1 MTTNKKIRK
10 QDKSVSTFFNGWSE
24 VIQNLPKPTYI
35 DNKKAIATPTND
47 EIIKKY
53 IFSPSNNKEHFED
66 LRENMLRALEERDSL
81 SRADERAKVQKEM
94 LNGKLQV
101 KSGTKLGDFLPQSEI
116 RKLVEIVKKEMVEPS
131 LNEARAEGYKQGQID
146 AVKHLFE
153 NKIAMVRAVKVL
165 SEDMQD
171 VAKKAGYKP
180 DDVLFITME
189 KIEGGMVI
197 KGSVAKCES
206 DELVIKK
213 VD

>member
-1 MTTNKKIRK
+1 MPVN
-10 QDKSVSTFFNGWSE
+10 
-24 VIQNLPKPTYI
+24 PT
-35 DNKKAIATPTND
+35 DD
-47 EIIKKY
+47 EIDTEIDEIEQRLHDEFLVPPEIY
-53 IFSPSNNKEHFED
+53 A
-66 LRENMLRALEERDSL
+66 RLETL
-81 SRADERAKVQKEM
+81 
-94 LNGKLQV
+94 V
-101 KSGTKLGDFLPQSEI
+101 KSKARGAVIAVQEVRNEI
-116 RKLVEIVKKEMVEPS
+116 HEKYHELNDRDIEIQ
-131 LNEARAEGYKQGQID
+131 AHAEGYKQGQID

-153 NKIAMVRAVKVL
+153 NKIAIVRAVKVL

>member
-1 MTTNKKIRK
+1 MPTNTIEKVLAKYGLTTQSPSLDVLIFDEVNGTGISVIDLLEEVDEAARASERADIEGRNKIRK
-10 QDKSVSTFFNGWSE
+10 KYLELNDK
-24 VIQNLPKPTYI
+24 
-35 DNKKAIATPTND
+35 D
-47 EIIKKY
+47 
-53 IFSPSNNKEHFED
+53 
-66 LRENMLRALEERDSL
+66 
-81 SRADERAKVQKEM
+81 
-94 LNGKLQV
+94 
-101 KSGTKLGDFLPQSEI
+101 
-116 RKLVEIVKKEMVEPS
+116 IVVAS
-131 LNEARAEGYKQGQID
+131 RAEGYKQGQID

-165 SEDMQD
+165 SSEMQD

-197 KGSVAKCES
+197 KGSVAKCAS

>member
-1 MTTNKKIRK
+1 M
-10 QDKSVSTFFNGWSE
+10 
-24 VIQNLPKPTYI
+24 
-35 DNKKAIATPTND
+35 PTNE
-47 EIIKKY
+47 EIIEELKEENTGRVWEFDEPALTKAL
-53 IFSPSNNKEHFED
+53 NK
-66 LRENMLRALEERDSL
+66 
-81 SRADERAKVQKEM
+81 
-94 LNGKLQV
+94 
-101 KSGTKLGDFLPQSEI
+101 
-116 RKLVEIVKKEMVEPS
+116 
-131 LNEARAEGYKQGQID
+131 ARAEGYKQGQID
-146 AVKHLFE
+146 AITHLFE

-197 KGSVAKCES
+197 KGSVAKCDS

>member
-1 MTTNKKIRK
+1 MAMNIGNPNEFVNKEIMKKNQLWHR
-10 QDKSVSTFFNGWSE
+10 
-24 VIQNLPKPTYI
+24 NLPLEDI
-35 DNKKAIATPTND
+35 GKAMD
-47 EIIKKY
+47 
-53 IFSPSNNKEHFED
+53 
-66 LRENMLRALEERDSL
+66 
-81 SRADERAKVQKEM
+81 
-94 LNGKLQV
+94 
-101 KSGTKLGDFLPQSEI
+101 
-116 RKLVEIVKKEMVEPS
+116 
-131 LNEARAEGYKQGQID
+131 EARSEGYKQGQID

-165 SEDMQD
+165 SSEMQD

-180 DDVLFITME
+180 DDMLFITME

>member
-1 MTTNKKIRK
+1 M
-10 QDKSVSTFFNGWSE
+10 V
-24 VIQNLPKPTYI
+24 
-35 DNKKAIATPTND
+35 TND
-47 EIIKKY
+47 EIIKKNERICKLWFGSLQKQY
-53 IFSPSNNKEHFED
+53 HKD
-66 LRENMLRALEERDSL
+66 LSILMD
-81 SRADERAKVQKEM
+81 K
-94 LNGKLQV
+94 
-101 KSGTKLGDFLPQSEI
+101 
-116 RKLVEIVKKEMVEPS
+116 
-131 LNEARAEGYKQGQID
+131 ARAEGYKQGQID

-165 SEDMQD
+165 SSEMQD

-180 DDVLFITME
+180 DDMLFITME

>member
-1 MTTNKKIRK
+1 M
-10 QDKSVSTFFNGWSE
+10 
-24 VIQNLPKPTYI
+24 
-35 DNKKAIATPTND
+35 PTND

-53 IFSPSNNKEHFED
+53 AVMEHEEEKRLSLTYDEYNK
-66 LRENMLRALEERDSL
+66 A
-81 SRADERAKVQKEM
+81 
-94 LNGKLQV
+94 
-101 KSGTKLGDFLPQSEI
+101 
-116 RKLVEIVKKEMVEPS
+116 
-131 LNEARAEGYKQGQID
+131 LNEARTEGYKQGQID

-153 NKIAMVRAVKVL
+153 NKIAIVRAVKVL

-197 KGSVAKCES
+197 KGSVAKCDS

>member
-1 MTTNKKIRK
+1 MPTNTIEKVLAEHGLTPETPSLDVLIFDEVNGTGISVIDLLEEVDEAARASERADIEGRNKIRK
-10 QDKSVSTFFNGWSE
+10 KYLELNDK
-24 VIQNLPKPTYI
+24 
-35 DNKKAIATPTND
+35 D
-47 EIIKKY
+47 
-53 IFSPSNNKEHFED
+53 
-66 LRENMLRALEERDSL
+66 
-81 SRADERAKVQKEM
+81 
-94 LNGKLQV
+94 
-101 KSGTKLGDFLPQSEI
+101 
-116 RKLVEIVKKEMVEPS
+116 IVVAS
-131 LNEARAEGYKQGQID
+131 RAEGYKQGQID
-146 AVKHLFE
+146 AITHLFE

-165 SEDMQD
+165 SEEMQD